1 MLLWLLA
8 LHVSANSSLKFLTRA
23 CVLLQSMRWHL
34 LRRQAWWAHPSTSVQ
49 VSSTPPLMLTH
60 ATTHRSISDRLIY
73 LLRAIIHLDMPP
85 VLSLSS
91 LDPKYLCQ
99 VSTSL
104 SGQLLLRPD
113 ETF

>member
-1 MLLWLLA
+1 MA
-8 LHVSANSSLKFLTRA
+8 SAEKTGMVGTSFYISPGQLHTSLDADTCNDSSLHQR
-23 CVLLQSMRWHL
+23 
-34 LRRQAWWAHPSTSVQ
+34 STDLPAES
-49 VSSTPPLMLTH
+49 H
-60 ATTHRSISDRLIY
+60 
-73 LLRAIIHLDMPP
+73 IHLDMPP